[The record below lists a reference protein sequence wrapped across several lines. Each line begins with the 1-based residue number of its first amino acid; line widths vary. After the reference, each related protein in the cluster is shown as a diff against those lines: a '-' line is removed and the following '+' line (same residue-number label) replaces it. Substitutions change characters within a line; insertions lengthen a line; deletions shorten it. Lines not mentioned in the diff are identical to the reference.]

1 MALPPL
7 LLTESL
13 QDARGGCAPLL
24 VKRASIASWLPIA
37 VGQSDRIAE
46 RVDLP
51 LALAH
56 TGQHI
61 GIVVDGPGEGRV
73 GGVAHE
79 SVGVWIDEDA
89 SALPADHTFDKRSKL
104 AVLARK
110 G

>member
-1 MALPPL
+1 MALPTL

-13 QDARGGCAPLL
+13 QDAPCGCAPLL
-24 VKRASIASWLPIA
+24 VKRASIASCLPVA

-61 GIVVDGPGEGRV
+61 SIVVDGPGEGRV

-89 SALPADHTFDKRSKL
+89 SALPADYTFDERREL
-104 AVLARK
+104 PV
-110 G
+110 